1 MRKIEQGLLAS
12 GNHVAIL
19 TTASGDMTNTHM
31 DGEHPNRRVIFV
43 DNSIP
48 VPFTVDK
55 DNPAVSYHLG
65 FNLSTKTKEY
75 IADFDPTIV
84 HVTAP
89 DICCLYVIQ
98 YARDQ
103 ELPLMGTYHS
113 NIQDYML
120 HYPGLGFFRV
130 MLGALFRHHYNFLQH
145 VYAPTPFMRQYL
157 IDTWQYDTATKMKIW
172 GRGIDLERFSPS
184 RRSRE
189 FRQKLGVADD
199 VPILLWV
206 SRAVNEKRPDI
217 FAKVVRRLH
226 AQKVKFHAVVVGDG
240 PVIKLLT
247 SLPNTTYLGWLSGD
261 ELPIAYASSE
271 VFLFPSAVETFG
283 NVTLEAVASGLPL
296 VVEGGCSGHLVKE
309 GVNGFAIEKANF
321 NEYFEATRRLL
332 TDASLQKKMSNGSIE
347 FSQEFEK
354 GKVVEKMVENYALVT
369 KEFYR
374 DYGGLHEN
382 RDNDK
387 AYDFRLGSN
396 PLPWTLWSYLIVILR
411 LFQLCWYSAAFLYSA
426 FMYVFGGFFSQSE
439 HSGAGENTIPPVSP
453 SNPQAAGQEVSDDE
467 QSRQD
472 ELAKRST
479 ESFTSAAKQWLL
491 SCTFADT
498 LTHCFV
504 EVASFQCRTE
514 CSIRKYFRKKAHMI
528 RHRKKSDPLV
538 LPKSVR
544 RSPKGGENI

>member
-1 MRKIEQGLLAS
+1 
-12 GNHVAIL
+12 
-19 TTASGDMTNTHM
+19 
-31 DGEHPNRRVIFV
+31 
-43 DNSIP
+43 
-48 VPFTVDK
+48 
-55 DNPAVSYHLG
+55 
-65 FNLSTKTKEY
+65 
-75 IADFDPTIV
+75 
-84 HVTAP
+84 
-89 DICCLYVIQ
+89 
-98 YARDQ
+98 
-103 ELPLMGTYHS
+103 
-113 NIQDYML
+113 
-120 HYPGLGFFRV
+120 
-130 MLGALFRHHYNFLQH
+130 
-145 VYAPTPFMRQYL
+145 MRQYL
-157 IDTWQYDTATKMKIW
+157 IDTWQYDTATKMKVW

-184 RRSRE
+184 RRSRV

-226 AQKVKFHAVVVGDG
+226 AQKVRFHAVVVGDG
-240 PVIKLLT
+240 PVIKMLT

-296 VVEGGCSGHLVKE
+296 VVEAGCSGHLVKE
-309 GVNGFAIEKANF
+309 GVNGFAIESANF

-332 TDASLQKKMSNGSIE
+332 TDSNLQKKMSDGSIE

-354 GKVVEKMVENYALVT
+354 GKVVERMVENYALVT
-369 KEFYR
+369 KEFYQ

-411 LFQLCWYSAAFLYSA
+411 LFQLCWYSAAFLYSVVV
-426 FMYVFGGFFSQSE
+426 YVFGGLSFFSQSTNA
-439 HSGAGENTIPPVSP
+439 GAGESSSAPQSP
-453 SNPQAAGQEVSDDE
+453 SNPQAGQEISDVE
-467 QSRQD
+467 QSQQD
-472 ELAKRST
+472 ELATRT
-479 ESFTSAAKQWLL
+479 ESSTGVLSFAKRWLL
-491 SCTFADT
+491 SCTFGDT

-504 EVASFQCRTE
+504 EVASAQCRME
-514 CSIRKYFRKKAHMI
+514 CSIRKYFRKKSHMI

-538 LPKSVR
+538 LPNAVR
-544 RSPKGGENI
+544 RSPKVGANF